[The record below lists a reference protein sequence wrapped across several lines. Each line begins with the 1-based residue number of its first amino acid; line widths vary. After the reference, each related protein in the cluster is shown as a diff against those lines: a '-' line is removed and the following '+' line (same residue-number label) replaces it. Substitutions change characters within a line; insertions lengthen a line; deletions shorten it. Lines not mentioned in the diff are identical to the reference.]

1 WLGLAG
7 LKPSFGRVP
16 LDAPYMGRCAGP
28 MARTMADTAAAMTVI
43 SAPDDRDWTRL
54 PAGAADTATAT
65 FDPSQLRIGLHL
77 DAGCGVPATSETTDA
92 IAEAAAAF
100 RTAGAE

>member
-1 WLGLAG
+1 
-7 LKPSFGRVP
+7 
-16 LDAPYMGRCAGP
+16 
-28 MARTMADTAAAMTVI
+28 MARTMADVAAAMTVI

-54 PAGAADTATAT
+54 PAGAADGADASSSP
-65 FDPSQLRIGLHL
+65 FDPAGLRIGLHL

-100 RTAGAE
+100 